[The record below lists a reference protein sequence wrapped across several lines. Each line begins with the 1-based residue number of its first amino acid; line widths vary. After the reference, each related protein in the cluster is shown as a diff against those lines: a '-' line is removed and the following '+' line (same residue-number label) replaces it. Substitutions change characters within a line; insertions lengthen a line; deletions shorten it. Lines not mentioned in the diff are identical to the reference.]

1 MTGTELAL
9 LGFATVVIGAADVFG
24 GLASRRARPLA
35 VGAWSQ
41 GAGVPVLALIG
52 LFVGGSFVGREI
64 GIGALAG
71 IGTSVGIGLM
81 YIGFSVA
88 PMGVVAPTVAS
99 TAAVIP
105 AVVGI
110 VNGEPFGIATG
121 VGFVLALAAIYLV
134 GYVPGGGAHV
144 IRGLLVAIGSG
155 TGFAWAVIAYSAT
168 TDASGVWSAVVG
180 RSVGSLILFAAAYI
194 TARSIVV
201 ERPAWNPAAWA
212 AVLGATG
219 FSAYVIAAQ
228 TADLVILGIVTG
240 IVPTATAVFAAV
252 FVNDRL
258 SARQWSGV
266 ALAAVAV
273 TAISLA

>member
-41 GAGVPVLALIG
+41 GAGVPVLAVIG

-71 IGTSVGIGLM
+71 IGTSAGIGLM

-105 AVVGI
+105 AAVGI

-121 VGFVLALAAIYLV
+121 VGFVLALGAIYLV

-155 TGFAWAVIAYSAT
+155 AGFAWAVIAYSAT
-168 TDASGVWSAVVG
+168 TEASGVWSAVVG
-180 RSVGSLILFAAAYI
+180 RSVGSLILF
-194 TARSIVV
+194 
-201 ERPAWNPAAWA
+201 
-212 AVLGATG
+212 TG

-240 IVPTATAVFAAV
+240 IVPTATAVFAAL
-252 FVNDRL
+252 FVNDKL
-258 SARQWSGV
+258 SVRQWSGV

-273 TAISLA
+273 TVISLT

>member
-105 AVVGI
+105 AAVGI

-121 VGFVLALAAIYLV
+121 VGFLMALAAIYLV

-144 IRGLLVAIGSG
+144 MRGLLVAIGSG
-155 TGFAWAVIAYSAT
+155 AGFAWAVIAYSAT
-168 TDASGVWSAVVG
+168 TEASGVWSAVVG
-180 RSVGSLILFAAAYI
+180 RSVGSLILFAAAYL
-194 TARSIVV
+194 TARSVVV
-201 ERPAWNPAAWA
+201 ERPAWSPAAWA

-240 IVPTATAVFAAV
+240 IVPTATAVFAAL
-252 FVNDRL
+252 FVNDKL
-258 SARQWSGV
+258 SVRQWSGV
-266 ALAAVAV
+266 ALAAIAV
-273 TAISLA
+273 TVISLA